1 MITRCAYS
9 AIHRGSQIR
18 ISHHQTH
25 DAVVSDA
32 AAKVLTQAHFPAGH
46 RVVCDCMSD
55 GSAVKAEDCKNLNVY
70 DADGKKIAN
79 FSIADF
85 QATQSDDG
93 TITILRRAAAP
104 KKLTETQDHA
114 RRLHELNLE
123 HERFYKR
130 GPA

>member
-1 MITRCAYS
+1 MKS
-9 AIHRGSQIR
+9 
-18 ISHHQTH
+18 
-25 DAVVSDA
+25 
-32 AAKVLTQAHFPAGH
+32 
-46 RVVCDCMSD
+46 
-55 GSAVKAEDCKNLNVY
+55 EDCTNLNVY
-70 DADGKKIAN
+70 DGDNKRIAG

-93 TITILRRAAAP
+93 RIAILRRAAAP

-123 HERFYKR
+123 HERFYRR

>member
-1 MITRCAYS
+1 VMITRCAQ
-9 AIHRGSQIR
+9 RR

-32 AAKVLTQAHFPAGH
+32 AARVLEQAHFPAGH
-46 RVVCDCMSD
+46 SCICDCMAD
-55 GSAVKAEDCKNLNVY
+55 GSTVKAEDCKNLNVY

-85 QATQSDDG
+85 QATQRDDG
-93 TITILRRAAAP
+93 SLTILRRAAAP